1 MNEPLVSV
9 IIPVYNVE
17 MYLRECVDSVI
28 NQTYKNIEVILVD
41 DGSTDASGEICDE
54 YAKIDSRITVIHE
67 ENGGL
72 SVARNTGLNAA
83 NGNYIY
89 YLDSDDYIE
98 TTMFSVLVCIA
109 EEKNAD
115 IVFFDAQSFTD
126 NGSEVK
132 QSYIAKNDYPECCGR
147 EMFARL
153 QDNGDFHSPVWLMF
167 YNGDFLRRSG
177 IKMMPNIIY
186 EDSVFSFEIILEA
199 ERIVQQRQFFYHR
212 RYRSGS
218 ITMQTVRRSL
228 HFRSRCEVYRA
239 VRDYCKEHGIENE
252 PYAKKYIIRCA
263 MNAVDMYRMIEPAE
277 KLLCKKELKRLKN
290 EIKRD
295 GFYGD
300 KLLKLRCSGYAFWAA
315 GKAINKIFG

>member
-17 MYLRECVDSVI
+17 KYLRECVDSVI

-41 DGSTDASGEICDE
+41 DGSTDSSGEICDE
-54 YAKIDSRITVIHE
+54 YEEKDSRITVIHKQNE
-67 ENGGL
+67 GAAI
-72 SVARNTGLNAA
+72 ARNVGMENAS
-83 NGNYIY
+83 GEWFYFP
-89 YLDSDDYIE
+89 DSDDYLE
-98 TTMFSVLVCIA
+98 LDMLSVLVGTA
-109 EEKNAD
+109 NKKHAD
-115 IVFFDAQSFTD
+115 IIFFDAQSFTD
-126 NGSEVK
+126 DGSEVK
-132 QSYIAKNDYPECCGR
+132 QSYIAKNDYPECGGK

-153 QDNGDFHSPVWLMF
+153 QDNGDFHCPLWSMF

-177 IKMMPNIIY
+177 IKMIPNIIY
-186 EDSVFSFEIILEA
+186 EDSVFGFEIMIEA
-199 ERIVQQRQFFYHR
+199 RLIVQLRRIFYHR

-218 ITMQTVRRSL
+218 VMMQTVRRSL

-239 VRDYCKEHGIENE
+239 VRNYCKEHGIENE

-263 MNAVDMYRMIEPAE
+263 MNAVDMYRVIEPAE

-300 KLLKLRCSGYAFWAA
+300 KLLKLRCSGYAFWAV